1 MQEPSD
7 GRPERRA
14 DQRPERSGEYSTD
27 GRFDPNELFD
37 VIASATSS
45 AQASSAIS
53 EFILKGEPETLKQA
67 IAVYVRSARARGQSV
82 ENVLGELNV
91 ITDKHQG
98 RYQTSGKLLEPS
110 ELKKLML
117 QAVLEGFVG
126 EDGKP

>member
-1 MQEPSD
+1 MQDSSD

-14 DQRPERSGEYSTD
+14 DERPERSGNYSTD

-37 VIASATSS
+37 VIASSTSA
-45 AQASSAIS
+45 AQAHSAIG
-53 EFILKGEPETLKQA
+53 EFISKGDPETLKRA

-98 RYQTSGKLLEPS
+98 RYQSSGKLLEPS
-110 ELKKLML
+110 ELKKLVL
-117 QAVLEGFVG
+117 QTVLEGFDG
-126 EDGKP
+126 DGKR